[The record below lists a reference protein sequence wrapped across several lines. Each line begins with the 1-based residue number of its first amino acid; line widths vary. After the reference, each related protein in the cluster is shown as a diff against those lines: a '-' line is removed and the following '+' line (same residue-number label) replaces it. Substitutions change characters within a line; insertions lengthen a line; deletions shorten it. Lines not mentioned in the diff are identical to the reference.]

1 MSFLLK
7 KDDLHGVKA
16 DLSSFINKKE
26 SISER
31 DSPRRMDIVLKR
43 LEEDEDPS
51 MVSMDTA
58 NDGGG
63 LPEGPQN
70 SNGSNL
76 PKVRNSQ
83 LLFCML

>member
-7 KDDLHGVKA
+7 KDDLHGAKP
-16 DLSSFINKKE
+16 DMSPLINKKE

-51 MVSMDTA
+51 TVSTDTV

-70 SNGSNL
+70 SDGSYV
-76 PKVRNSQ
+76 PKVRNS
-83 LLFCML
+83 